1 MTTRR
6 SLLALPLLMAL
17 GYAGPAA
24 AQAQGTVTMY
34 TAMPT
39 EILNALVPAM
49 KAKTG
54 LDIQVVTAGSGELLK
69 RLQAESSRPL
79 ADALISVGADG
90 IEANPKLFQ
99 TYDPPGVD
107 KLLPGLR
114 TNKIWLPFSVTL
126 PTVLA
131 VNTKL
136 VPEGEIPSTWKELA
150 DPKWKGKI
158 AFAGADRSGSAF
170 TQMMQIIHNEGPKAG
185 WELFEKMMGNF
196 VITGSSTAV
205 IRGTAQGEYA
215 MALTLEDN
223 AQRFI
228 DGGAPLKI
236 VYPKEGIS
244 VSPDVMALIANGPNP
259 AAGKALLDYITSPEG
274 QAVIVKASG
283 RRPTRSDVAGPANA
297 VPASALPVNSY
308 PIEWAVANTKESM
321 DRYLKLARR

>member
-6 SLLALPLLMAL
+6 SLLALPLMLAL
-17 GYAGPAA
+17 GHAVPAH
-24 AQAQGTVTMY
+24 AQGTVTMY

-79 ADALISVGADG
+79 ADVLISVGADG
-90 IEANPKLFQ
+90 VDANAKLF
-99 TYDPPGVD
+99 TAYDPPGSD
-107 KLLPGLR
+107 KILPGIR
-114 TNKIWLPFSVTL
+114 TSKMWVPFSVTL
-126 PTVLA
+126 PTVIA

-136 VPEGEIPSTWKELA
+136 VPENEIPTGWKDLA
-150 DPKWKGKI
+150 DPKWKGKV

-170 TQMMQIIHNEGPKAG
+170 TQMMQIIHNEGPKEG
-185 WELFEKMMGNF
+185 WELFEKMMANF

-215 MALTLEDN
+215 MSLTLEDN
-223 AQRFI
+223 AQRFA
-228 DGGAPLKI
+228 DGGAPIKI

-244 VSPDVMALIANGPNP
+244 VSADVMTLVANGPNP
-259 AAGKALLDYITSPEG
+259 AGGKALMDYIASPEG
-274 QAVIVKASG
+274 QALIVKASG
-283 RRPTRSDVAGPANA
+283 RRPIRGDVAGPANA
-297 VPASALPVNSY
+297 VAAASLPVKTY
-308 PIEWAVANTKESM
+308 PVEWAVANTKEYM